1 MSEARFDGINWGGD
15 QETTGLACLQ
25 NFDPHFYS
33 NAPSKPKWVGDT
45 NEVLLCGMIKALMDA
60 HRMVWS
66 AQLVYDL
73 SHGNVTAEGAP
84 SFAELI
90 TGTPNPLGS
99 RETRD
104 KVRQFCAGTPWS
116 DVPAL
121 YDVVCFEVLQAVRS
135 SRPISTPKPIVGS
148 SLGAVQV
155 QLGALPV
162 IAIVVLGV
170 AAIAG
175 ATYLGAEASVS
186 FSKAW
191 SAIEIEKAWA
201 VQRAWAEVNVAM
213 QNIAAG
219 HPYVMSDWAKS
230 RAPLASASQVS
241 WAPLAVGAALAL
253 AIGGAAY
260 VWRDKPAAVHH
271 ANPARAHF
279 VPRRRRI
286 RRKKNPAA
294 ATALKRNPKRRGPT
308 KAQRAARSKE
318 NRRRQAAYRRELARR
333 TKNPKPARKAKSA
346 RKDARKRPVRPSA
359 KFLRSQHAKGR
370 TDAQARAAW
379 RLSHRKARK
388 GPAGKR

>member
-1 MSEARFDGINWGGD
+1 MTEARYDGINWGSD

-25 NFDPHFYS
+25 NFDPHFYD

-45 NEVLLCGMIKALMDA
+45 NEVLLCGMVKALMDG
-60 HRMVWS
+60 HRMIWC
-66 AQLVYDL
+66 AQMAYDL
-73 SHGNVTAEGAP
+73 KHGTLTPEGAP
-84 SFAELI
+84 TFAELI

-104 KVRQFCAGTPWS
+104 KARQFCAGTDWA

-121 YDVVCFEVLQAVRS
+121 YDVLSFEVLQAVRS
-135 SRPISTPKPIVGS
+135 SRPIAEPKPLVGS
-148 SLGAVQV
+148 SLSAVQA

-175 ATYLGAEASVS
+175 ATYLGSEASIS

-201 VQRAWAEVNVAM
+201 VNRAWAEVAIA
-213 QNIAAG
+213 QQAIAAG
-219 HPYVMSDWAKS
+219 QKYTMSDWAKS

-241 WAPLAVGAALAL
+241 WAPLALGGALAL

-260 VWRDKPAAVHH
+260 VFRQKAPTPVH
-271 ANPARAHF
+271 ANPAHF
-279 VPRRRRI
+279 VPRRRRV
-286 RRKKNPAA
+286 RRKKNPANP
-294 ATALKRNPKRRGPT
+294 TTPKRTRNPKRKP
-308 KAQRAARSKE
+308 
-318 NRRRQAAYRRELARR
+318 
-333 TKNPKPARKAKSA
+333 NPKPKRHAAPKRKRNPPLPRKRKSA
-346 RKDARKRPVRPSA
+346 RKDARKRPARPSP

-370 TDAQARAAW
+370 SDAQARAAW
-379 RLSHRKARK
+379 RLSHGKKHRK
-388 GPAGKR
+388 GHAGKR